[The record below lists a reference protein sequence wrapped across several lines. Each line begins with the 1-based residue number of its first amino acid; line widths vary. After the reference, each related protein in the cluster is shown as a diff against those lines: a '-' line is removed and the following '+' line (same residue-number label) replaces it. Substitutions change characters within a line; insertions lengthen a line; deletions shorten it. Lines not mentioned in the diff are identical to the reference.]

1 MPSLKDLHCTI
12 ELPGGITSRPPR
24 LREFNTTYGDGCVE
38 TFVAV
43 PDRPQ
48 GFAIRLSS
56 SKFIAPGLAMYVFI
70 DGVYQCN
77 RNRQNLKLRKP
88 LDRKPL
94 VEFVVRQKEERV
106 EGGGMVARD
115 WRFEE
120 MDIGMWMY
128 AWEGCEVY

>member
-1 MPSLKDLHCTI
+1 MPSLKDLHCAI
-12 ELPGGITSRPPR
+12 ELSGGTTTRPPL
-24 LREFNTTYGDGCVE
+24 LREFNTTYGDG
-38 TFVAV
+38 
-43 PDRPQ
+43 PQ

-56 SKFIAPGLAMYVFI
+56 SRFIAPGLAMYVFI

-88 LDRKPL
+88 LDRKSL
-94 VEFVVRQKEERV
+94 VEFVVRQKEEVV

-120 MDIGMWMY
+120 MDIGMWMR
-128 AWEGCEVY
+128 AWGGCEVY